1 MTDATTVANRAL
13 AQIGTHSQITLNDGS
28 EESNYVNLL
37 YVPLR
42 DFLLAEGDYDF
53 SLQTSVAV
61 LNGPL
66 AVPWTFSYQ
75 YPSAAIRIR
84 SLIPVTFDPF
94 DPVPIDFNIFG
105 NGFGKFIATTTSI
118 ASVVYTYSPFEDVW
132 DPIFTEA
139 FTRLLGSAL
148 AFALENRIEASKEK
162 LSEALNFAGIANLRD
177 P

>member
-1 MTDATTVANRAL
+1 MTDATTVVNRAL

-28 EESNYVNLL
+28 EEAKYANLL

-42 DFLLAEGDYDF
+42 DFLLAEGDYDW
-53 SLQTSVAV
+53 SLQTALAV

-75 YPSAAIRIR
+75 YPAAALRIR
-84 SLIPVTFDPF
+84 SLVPLNFDPF
-94 DPVPIDFNIFG
+94 DPVPIEFNIFG
-105 NGFGKFIATTTSI
+105 NGFGKFIATTVQIT
-118 ASVVYTYSPFEDVW
+118 SVVYTYSPFEDVW
-132 DPIFTEA
+132 DPIFTES

-162 LSEALNFAGIANLRD
+162 LTEALNFAGIANLRD